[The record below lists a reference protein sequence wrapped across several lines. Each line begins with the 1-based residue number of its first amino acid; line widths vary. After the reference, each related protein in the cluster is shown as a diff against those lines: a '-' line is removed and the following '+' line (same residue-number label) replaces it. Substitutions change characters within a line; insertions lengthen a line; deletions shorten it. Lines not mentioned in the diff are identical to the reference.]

1 VSKRSGAIDDRLLL
15 EKSEEVGGRTKPE
28 FDFEQE
34 LSCGAA
40 RGLPQPGL
48 VHEDTDLLIRRSSD
62 REMLGVLADATVNLR
77 RVRASATQA
86 ASYSPKAWIDSGR
99 RGHLLRSV
107 PRDSGGSVSA
117 STQIAVALATVCCKL
132 NTRSTT

>member
-34 LSCGAA
+34 FEARRAVCRS
-40 RGLPQPGL
+40 RGL
-48 VHEDTDLLIRRSSD
+48 VDEDTDLLIRRSSD

-86 ASYSPKAWIDSGR
+86 ASYSP
-99 RGHLLRSV
+99 
-107 PRDSGGSVSA
+107 
-117 STQIAVALATVCCKL
+117 
-132 NTRSTT
+132 

>member
-1 VSKRSGAIDDRLLL
+1 
-15 EKSEEVGGRTKPE
+15 
-28 FDFEQE
+28 

-40 RGLPQPGL
+40 CGLPQPGL

-86 ASYSPKAWIDSGR
+86 ASYSP
-99 RGHLLRSV
+99 
-107 PRDSGGSVSA
+107 
-117 STQIAVALATVCCKL
+117 
-132 NTRSTT
+132 